1 MGFDAIFL
9 RLTFIIE
16 PSKCFFSL
24 GLSLTLSLW
33 LWLPLL
39 PPFNCCAPVVCCVFF
54 FFFSFRSFCLLFL
67 SASDNAINLKSLQYV
82 SSSHRSR
89 ARLFRLINIKAEW
102 PEWAGILLCAVR
114 ICSSKRA
121 TEETSKNVNFRDK
134 FMRERERFELAAE
147 KIGHMLCAQLKSDD
161 ARSQSFMENC
171 HWRHKTNEFRFDA
184 HFVRAP
190 AWQILNIHSN
200 WEPRTKKSR
209 STIMN
214 LWEYNFSIS
223 NRLICLNSWHSK
235 S

>member
-1 MGFDAIFL
+1 MF
-9 RLTFIIE
+9 
-16 PSKCFFSL
+16 FFSRIISY
-24 GLSLTLSLW
+24 SLTVAVAAVAAAIQ
-33 LWLPLL
+33 LL
-39 PPFNCCAPVVCCVFF
+39 CAGCMLCFF

-190 AWQILNIHSN
+190 AWQILNTHSN

-214 LWEYNFSIS
+214 LWECNFSIS